1 MWLAGF
7 DNRMRYWPSWYL
19 PQNGFKGSTLPL
31 CILEA
36 LPSRK
41 GQVLLI
47 PSFLPWDSLTLSE
60 VTMSPVTTIS
70 HSQRTGDFQ
79 EFCTHAERIRDRTG
93 CLRGEMEQAQG
104 CLIIALG

>member
-7 DNRMRYWPSWYL
+7 DNRMRHWPSWYL

-31 CILEA
+31 CLLEA

-60 VTMSPVTTIS
+60 VTMSPVTTKPSPTVRGQEIS
-70 HSQRTGDFQ
+70 RSSARVPRELETG
-79 EFCTHAERIRDRTG
+79 
-93 CLRGEMEQAQG
+93 
-104 CLIIALG
+104 LGA